1 MSCRVRCVVSG
12 GIIGLGGARDL
23 GAELGWCDETTPSSL
38 AAADTAAVAAGCAIN
53 LAAGC
58 WLLAV
63 YWLACA
69 FAYSLALLCSAHTC
83 CGTTHAA
90 GTDINSVDASRDQS
104 MLVAGDTFN
113 LIRLF
118 NYPAAAPRQPS
129 KVFGGHGSHV
139 TAVSSADVH
148 S

>member
-1 MSCRVRCVVSG
+1 LLLR
-12 GIIGLGGARDL
+12 ILQL
-23 GAELGWCDETTPSSL
+23 LLL
-38 AAADTAAVAAGCAIN
+38 AAQ
-53 LAAGC
+53 AAGC
-58 WLLAV
+58 WLLTGLLV
-63 YWLACA
+63 YLRIRVLA
-69 FAYSLALLCSAHTC
+69 CSAHTC

-118 NYPAAAPRQPS
+118 DYPAAAPRQPS

-139 TAVSSADVH
+139 TAVSTADVH
-148 S
+148 SE

>member
-1 MSCRVRCVVSG
+1 
-12 GIIGLGGARDL
+12 
-23 GAELGWCDETTPSSL
+23 
-38 AAADTAAVAAGCAIN
+38 
-53 LAAGC
+53 
-58 WLLAV
+58 
-63 YWLACA
+63 
-69 FAYSLALLCSAHTC
+69 
-83 CGTTHAA
+83 
-90 GTDINSVDASRDQS
+90 

-139 TAVSSADVH
+139 TAVSTADVH